1 MSEPTKEAPELALM
15 ASRQRVEESLDA
27 LRSAVR
33 DTTGVQLARRA
44 WALPLVAAAV
54 GFSLALMFRRRR

>member
-1 MSEPTKEAPELALM
+1 MSEPTKAAPELALM